1 MTEAPNDRARPAVP
15 LEWLALAA
23 ALAPFVVAIVR
34 AAVKD
39 WFPVGDAAYFTV
51 RSADVLT
58 AHHPLVGA
66 WSSGSAVVGVPVNN
80 LGPLQLDVLAPFT
93 KLSPDL
99 GTAIGSALINA
110 ASVAMVWLAARRL
123 FRPAVVVFVMAA
135 TTLLVASLGLSWL
148 IDARQQNALV
158 LPLYA
163 LLWLSAAMWAGV
175 GIAVP
180 IAVVL
185 ASLVLQTH
193 FTYGYPAGIV
203 LLAGLVGFVLATWA
217 SRAAWKRIATW
228 SLVLGALCWL
238 QPLIDQFAGTGNL
251 GDVLGPAR
259 ERPGAGI
266 EVGVQVLAG
275 AALVPPFWLPAVD
288 AHVPASR
295 RRDQPARGRPR
306 CRRVV
311 ARRRRRRRARLAC
324 RGRRPPRRAGLA
336 GVIAIVA
343 GLVAATRIPI
353 SSFGLV
359 PQNYYWAWSLAGF
372 VSIAV
377 VAGACSLPIVVQSLR
392 IGSSAQRRAVL
403 AGLALVTMAV
413 AVWPRYPV
421 ASVAADEV
429 EAQRVGRPLR
439 AQLAAAI
446 AAGVVP
452 DRRRSRLVAGL
463 LRQRPSVRHA
473 RRACS
478 APGSSSASCPRAAT
492 STASASRGASRLAA
506 ISASLLIAGADPELA
521 PGSVIVAEV
530 VGISDEELAEYV
542 TLQERFGDLLRD
554 GAIDV
559 DGLAHA
565 DVAAGPVGE
574 LDAVLASPDSPA
586 TGLARHLDGWRRSGI
601 VSIPAAVGEDFAHWL
616 QLEQRSSADYQTIVL
631 EQPSAPDNRAC

>member
-203 LLAGLVGFVLATWA
+203 LLAGLIGFVLATWA

-275 AALVPPFWLPAVD
+275 AALVPPFWLAAVD

-295 RRDQPARGRPR
+295 RRDQPARGDR
-306 CRRVV
+306 CGHRV
-311 ARRRRRRRARLAC
+311 AAPRRRRRRARLAC
-324 RGRRPPRRAGLA
+324 FDAGRQGGGDRRSARHRRRTGRRRRGSRSPRSVSCRRTTTGRGRWPVSCRSL
-336 GVIAIVA
+336 
-343 GLVAATRIPI
+343 
-353 SSFGLV
+353 SSPEL
-359 PQNYYWAWSLAGF
+359 
-372 VSIAV
+372 
-377 VAGACSLPIVVQSLR
+377 CSLPIVAGSLR
-392 IGSSAQRRAVL
+392 MRVTVATPGRAGRGRRSDDGHRHL
-403 AGLALVTMAV
+403 AAL
-413 AVWPRYPV
+413 
-421 ASVAADEV
+421 SGG
-429 EAQRVGRPLR
+429 VGRR
-439 AQLAAAI
+439 
-446 AAGVVP
+446 
-452 DRRRSRLVAGL
+452 
-463 LRQRPSVRHA
+463 
-473 RRACS
+473 
-478 APGSSSASCPRAAT
+478 
-492 STASASRGASRLAA
+492 
-506 ISASLLIAGADPELA
+506 
-521 PGSVIVAEV
+521 
-530 VGISDEELAEYV
+530 
-542 TLQERFGDLLRD
+542 
-554 GAIDV
+554 
-559 DGLAHA
+559 
-565 DVAAGPVGE
+565 
-574 LDAVLASPDSPA
+574 
-586 TGLARHLDGWRRSGI
+586 
-601 VSIPAAVGEDFAHWL
+601 
-616 QLEQRSSADYQTIVL
+616 
-631 EQPSAPDNRAC
+631 